1 MQNLRDTGLALISI
15 PPPKKINKLNDFFLM
30 ISCFLFLFVTANTS
44 YSKFLTAL
52 IIFLITNTKRK
63 KKEKNKNT
71 DKFSCEM
78 NSLKIVNKL
87 FLCFPHLG
95 VMTKWSHVQ
104 T

>member
-63 KKEKNKNT
+63 KRKR
-71 DKFSCEM
+71 
-78 NSLKIVNKL
+78 
-87 FLCFPHLG
+87 
-95 VMTKWSHVQ
+95 TKTQ
-104 T
+104 TNFHAR